1 MWSREFYSCFMDGKK
16 SPFQQ
21 NHLCYRRCF
30 SCIYK
35 ITILRKKRYTSFF
48 VYDSISSTL
57 KCQQLE
63 ANSYSIFMAFTD
75 TGEKKIP
82 IHKFFVQRSFK
93 CGHQTLR
100 DMTRRPNILQFTV
113 VLYAQHFYIQSILK
127 HILKKT

>member
-35 ITILRKKRYTSFF
+35 ITILRKKRYAPFF

-100 DMTRRPNILQFTV
+100 DMTRRQEVLQFTV